1 MLNIFKNVIFVEM
14 KISKL
19 FSYSRNMHQSC
30 QGTTVPKTIFKLEY
44 GHTSEE

>member
-19 FSYSRNMHQSC
+19 FSYSRNMFKETGDFIVSKVT
-30 QGTTVPKTIFKLEY
+30 GT
-44 GHTSEE
+44 H